1 VTKRIHSQY
10 PQFEEGVTLTE
21 EFIKTLSKED
31 QQAADQVNRRT
42 EFQVIDT
49 TYEY

>member
-1 VTKRIHSQY
+1 
-10 PQFEEGVTLTE
+10 VTLPE

-31 QQAADQVNRRT
+31 QQAADQTNRRT
-42 EFQVIDT
+42 EFQGIDT